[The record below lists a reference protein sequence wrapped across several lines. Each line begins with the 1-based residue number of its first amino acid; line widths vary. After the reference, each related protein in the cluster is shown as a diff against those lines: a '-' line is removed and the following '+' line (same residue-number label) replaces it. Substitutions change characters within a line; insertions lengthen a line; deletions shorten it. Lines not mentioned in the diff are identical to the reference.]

1 MNEAK
6 KPDSLPPNAPMR
18 GQPQGSVQPA
28 KDAQEPK
35 PALSIIDAIV
45 VIIGIVVGAGIFRTP
60 SIVAANTGSWEL
72 FLSAWVLGG
81 VVSLIGAMCYA
92 ELSTTFPNTGGDYH
106 FLHRAF
112 GRRFSFLFAWA
123 RMAIIQT
130 GSIALLAYIV
140 GDYMSE
146 LYSVGPYSSPLYASL
161 VVISLT
167 AINII
172 GIHLGTGVQKTL
184 VSLQFLGLLILV
196 IVGFFFAPSGIL
208 PPAPRLLD
216 DPSFSPALGG
226 SMIMVLLTFG
236 GWNEAGYIS
245 AEMRGGPKKMATV
258 MIGSIVIITAIYLLI
273 NLAFL
278 NVLGIDGI
286 AASEA
291 VGVDVMRVTVGE
303 AGVFFIGVLVL
314 LAALTSTN
322 ATIFTGA
329 RTNQALGRDFRF
341 FSFMAKWKSNSST
354 PVNALIVQG
363 AVATGLIVI
372 GSFARSG
379 FQSMVDFTAPIF
391 WLFILCTG
399 LSLFVL
405 RHKEP
410 NVHRPFKVPLYP
422 VLPAVF
428 CLTSGYLLYSSLLF
442 AGTGALLGV
451 AVLGVGML
459 FFFFI
464 PPSPK
469 RADTEGATDRTK
481 TSLDR

>member
-1 MNEAK
+1 MNETD
-6 KPDSLPPNAPMR
+6 KPDYLPLEPIAQARQSPRHQSRDNL
-18 GQPQGSVQPA
+18 
-28 KDAQEPK
+28 QEPK
-35 PALSIIDAIV
+35 PALRVVDAIV

-72 FLSAWVLGG
+72 FLSAWLLGG

-146 LYSVGPYSSPLYASL
+146 LYSVGPYSSPLYASA

-167 AINII
+167 FINIA
-172 GIHLGTGVQKTL
+172 GVHLGTGVQKVL
-184 VSLQFLGLLILV
+184 VSLQFIGLLILL
-196 IVGFFFAPSGIL
+196 IVGFFLAPSGSV
-208 PPAPRLLD
+208 PPVPRILD

-245 AEMRGGPKKMATV
+245 AEMRSGPQKMATV
-258 MIGSIVIITAIYLLI
+258 MIGSILIITAIYLLI

-291 VGVDVMRVTVGE
+291 VGVDVMRVTLGE
-303 AGVFFIGVLVL
+303 PGVYFIGVLVVL
-314 LAALTSTN
+314 TALTSTN

-329 RTNQALGRDFRF
+329 RTNQALGRDFHF
-341 FSFMAKWKSNSST
+341 FSFMAKWKPNSST

-363 AVATGLIVI
+363 AVATGLIVV

-405 RHKEP
+405 RRKEP
-410 NVHRPFKVPLYP
+410 NVHRPFRVPLYP
-422 VLPAVF
+422 VLPALF
-428 CLTSGYLLYSSLLF
+428 CLTSGYLLYSSLIF

-451 AVLGVGML
+451 GVLLVGML

-464 PPSPK
+464 PRSSNRQRPDGETKSPK
-469 RADTEGATDRTK
+469 QV
-481 TSLDR
+481 

>member
-1 MNEAK
+1 MQEAEKRDNIPVDSQIK
-6 KPDSLPPNAPMR
+6 KGMPLSEHPVDTSN
-18 GQPQGSVQPA
+18 Q
-28 KDAQEPK
+28 PK
-35 PALSIIDAIV
+35 PVLSVFDAVV
-45 VIIGIVVGAGIFRTP
+45 VIIGIVVGAGVFRTP

-81 VVSLIGAMCYA
+81 VVSLIGALCYA

-130 GSIALLAYIV
+130 GSIALLAFIV

-146 LYSVGPYSSPLYASL
+146 LYHIGPYSSPIYASI

-167 AINII
+167 VINII
-172 GIHLGTGVQKTL
+172 GVHLGTGTQKVL
-184 VSLQFLGLLILV
+184 VSLQFLGLFILLV
-196 IVGFFFAPSGIL
+196 VGFFFAPSGTI
-208 PPAPRLLD
+208 PPTPRILD
-216 DPSFSPALGG
+216 DPSFSPELGG
-226 SMIMVLLTFG
+226 AMIMVLLTFG

-258 MIGSIVIITAIYLLI
+258 MISSILIITAIYLLI

-291 VGVDVMRVTVGE
+291 VGVDVMRATTGE
-303 AGVFFIGVLVL
+303 TGVFFIGVLVM

-329 RTNQALGRDFRF
+329 RTNQALGRDFPF
-341 FSFMAKWKSNSST
+341 FSFMAKWKANSST

-363 AVATGLIVI
+363 IVATVLIVV

-391 WLFILCTG
+391 WFFILCTG
-399 LSLFVL
+399 ISLFVL

-410 NVHRPFKVPLYP
+410 NAHRPFKVPLYP
-422 VLPAVF
+422 VLPILF
-428 CLTSGYLLYSSLLF
+428 CLTSGYLLYSSLGF
-442 AGTGALLGV
+442 AGTGTLLG
-451 AVLGVGML
+451 LGILALGMV

-464 PPSPK
+464 P
-469 RADTEGATDRTK
+469 K
-481 TSLDR
+481 TSKPETRR

>member
-1 MNEAK
+1 MNEAE
-6 KPDSLPPNAPMR
+6 KPNYLPADSPADAGKLAHTAPT
-18 GQPQGSVQPA
+18 GNLH
-28 KDAQEPK
+28 EPK
-35 PALSIIDAIV
+35 PALSVFDAIV

-130 GSIALLAYIV
+130 GSIALLAFIV

-146 LYSVGPYSSPLYASL
+146 LYSVGPYSSPLYASI

-167 AINII
+167 IINII

-184 VSLQFLGLLILV
+184 VGLQFLGLLILLV
-196 IVGFFFAPSGIL
+196 VGFFFAPSGTV
-208 PPAPRLLD
+208 APVPRILD

-245 AEMRGGPKKMATV
+245 AEMRGGPRKMATV
-258 MIGSIVIITAIYLLI
+258 MIGSILVITAIYLLI

-286 AASEA
+286 AASDA
-291 VGVDVMRVTVGE
+291 VGVDVMRATVGE
-303 AGVFFIGVLVL
+303 TGVFFIGVLVM

-341 FSFMAKWKSNSST
+341 FLFMAKWNPKSST
-354 PVNALIVQG
+354 PVNALIVQC

-391 WLFILCTG
+391 WFFILCTG

-405 RHKEP
+405 RRKEP
-410 NVHRPFKVPLYP
+410 HIHRPFKVPLYP
-422 VLPAVF
+422 VLPILF

-451 AVLGVGML
+451 GVMLLGTV

-464 PPSPK
+464 PRSASDGRGK
-469 RADTEGATDRTK
+469 EDIAK
-481 TSLDR
+481 TRLDK